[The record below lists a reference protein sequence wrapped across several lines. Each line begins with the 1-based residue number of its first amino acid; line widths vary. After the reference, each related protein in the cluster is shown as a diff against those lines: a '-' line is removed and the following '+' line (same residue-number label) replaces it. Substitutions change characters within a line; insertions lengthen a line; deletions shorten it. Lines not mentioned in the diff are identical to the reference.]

1 MGRELMDF
9 QINRVGLAQARG
21 VLFDIQRYSLH
32 DGPGLRTNV
41 FFKVCSLACQ
51 WCSNP
56 ESRRPQPEIAFF
68 ERNCFLCGDCVT
80 ICEKAAITLETGRLS
95 WDHRICNDCGRCAEV
110 CTAGAFRLIGKE
122 WTAGEVIAEVLRDAP
137 FYGEG
142 GGLTLT
148 GGEPAL
154 QPEFAAALLHL
165 AKGEGIHTAM
175 ETCGQV
181 PWLHYA
187 ACLPALDLVL
197 FDIKHVDALD
207 HRKGTG
213 VDNRRILENLERLDR
228 QAQALVVRIPLIP
241 GYNTAEED
249 LEATAAWISRL
260 GRVSAVHLLPY
271 HTLARSK
278 YKALG
283 LEYPLGEQPPMT
295 VAEAEGKAHIF
306 QQKGLKVI
314 IGG

>member
-1 MGRELMDF
+1 MDC
-9 QINRVGLAQARG
+9 QTNLDDLARARG

-41 FFKVCSLACQ
+41 FFKGCSLACQ

-56 ESRRPQPEIAFF
+56 ESRRARPEIAFF
-68 ERNCFLCGDCVT
+68 ERNCFQCGDCIPV
-80 ICEKAAITLETGRLS
+80 CEKSAINLVDNRLS
-95 WDHRICNDCGRCAEV
+95 WAHQVCNDCGRCVEA

-122 WTAGEVIAEVLRDAP
+122 WTAGGVIAEVLRDAP

-154 QPEFAAALLHL
+154 QPEFAAAILQL
-165 AKGEGIHTAM
+165 AKREGLHTAI

-181 PWLHYA
+181 PWSHYA
-187 ACLPALDLVL
+187 AILPALDLVL
-197 FDIKHVDALD
+197 FDIKHVDPHD

-213 VDNRRILENLERLDR
+213 VDNRRILENLERLDHE
-228 QAQALVVRIPLIP
+228 AQALAIRIPLIP

-249 LEATAAWISRL
+249 LEAIADWVSRL
-260 GRVSAVHLLPY
+260 KRASTVHLLPY

-283 LEYPLGEQPPMT
+283 LDYPLGDHPPMA
-295 VAEAEGKAHIF
+295 VAEAEGKARIF
-306 QQKGLKVI
+306 QRKGLKVI